1 MYLTQV
7 LITLLKVK
15 NKEMPL
21 RPQDIKVPLE
31 MINHRLKLSIV
42 CFFVSVWQ
50 KYSFQSGIKIKILF
64 FIFVQHTLVS
74 QTSTLK
80 EIQDTEA
87 VSIYS
92 GMINVSSENNIL
104 LFEST
109 DIITSEHF
117 LKQLTRDSF
126 SSPALK
132 RVNYFQSNRS
142 NYWMLLPVRLADT
155 STLGIA
161 FMVHG
166 CQNDSV
172 WILDKN
178 LNTTQKQKIPINNF
192 KKDLTG
198 SIIAGNLP
206 GIGLNLTKDDR
217 FILINTI
224 NYSYSKKNFPV
235 LFDAK
240 YYTAWY
246 FKFHLSKFVFFLFI
260 SGVEIGLILYFLLHF
275 FLLREKYL
283 FWYILYVIAQLL
295 PNIDFIHWA
304 FSDQFSFPYSWFNF
318 KVFHLC
324 TIMITYLFFIRNILS
339 ENIKIFNRAFHIL
352 VPLCLIIFIIDTILL
367 IYGYEY
373 WSGVIYTFIRSFVG
387 LFCLTITSVILF
399 LHRQKRYRLLF
410 AGSLCIVISET
421 IGWLFFTEYRSYIIN
436 LGILLEYLFFSYLI
450 NQVIKQNEKER
461 LMVKSENIE
470 LIKKQEELK
479 QSIAQDIH
487 DEVGSIITKLNL
499 ELQLDKLKNNDPI
512 QLKAI
517 SHYQNYVEK
526 IREGLKDLVQIIDN
540 KAYDFR
546 DFKASVRE
554 IAYDYLENT
563 TIRLQINMP
572 EHIQNPILS
581 YQIKRNLECILKEA
595 LQNILKHSQASNV
608 TMELNINHGIIMF
621 NIMDDGIGIHTS
633 TKSGS
638 KGLTN
643 IRQRII
649 KLNGMLKIISS
660 EHEIGTKLIMQIP
673 Y

>member
-1 MYLTQV
+1 M
-7 LITLLKVK
+7 
-15 NKEMPL
+15 
-21 RPQDIKVPLE
+21 
-31 MINHRLKLSIV
+31 
-42 CFFVSVWQ
+42 
-50 KYSFQSGIKIKILF
+50 
-64 FIFVQHTLVS
+64 
-74 QTSTLK
+74 
-80 EIQDTEA
+80 
-87 VSIYS
+87 
-92 GMINVSSENNIL
+92 
-104 LFEST
+104 
-109 DIITSEHF
+109 
-117 LKQLTRDSF
+117 
-126 SSPALK
+126 
-132 RVNYFQSNRS
+132 
-142 NYWMLLPVRLADT
+142 
-155 STLGIA
+155 
-161 FMVHG
+161 
-166 CQNDSV
+166 
-172 WILDKN
+172 
-178 LNTTQKQKIPINNF
+178 
-192 KKDLTG
+192 
-198 SIIAGNLP
+198 
-206 GIGLNLTKDDR
+206 
-217 FILINTI
+217 
-224 NYSYSKKNFPV
+224 
-235 LFDAK
+235 
-240 YYTAWY
+240 
-246 FKFHLSKFVFFLFI
+246 
-260 SGVEIGLILYFLLHF
+260 
-275 FLLREKYL
+275 

-339 ENIKIFNRAFHIL
+339 ENIKIYNRAFHIL

-470 LIKKQEELK
+470 LIKKQKELK

-595 LQNILKHSQASNV
+595 LQNILKHSLASNV
-608 TMELNINHGIIMF
+608 KIDLWLENKQIGFKIA
-621 NIMDDGIGIHTS
+621 DDGIGIQS
-633 TKSGS
+633 FSKPGR

-643 IRQRII
+643 IRHRIN
-649 KLNGMLKIISS
+649 KLQGVLEISS
-660 EHEIGTKLIMQIP
+660 SDTGKGTVLSILIPIQSDT
-673 Y
+673 